1 MYTLDEKI
9 MQAFNADSRE
19 IYVKAVFNNNYTV
32 DGSHIKSFTITNS
45 VGSTE
50 TLSLGNTCSSKLELD
65 MFVPEQEFTGL
76 SAAKIE
82 VSIGIK
88 ADAEV
93 AYVPLGI
100 FFADDVRSTDNFK
113 SVKITAFD
121 TMLKLSDLGNTY
133 KCGVKT
139 DYVTPVNIIKDIA
152 SQAGVAVN
160 IQKEN
165 CVNNTPIANP
175 RTVDFS
181 ARTMLGYMAGRL
193 GCNAVINREGVLTLQ
208 RLSTEGTFSIPARQQ
223 FMNGF
228 EKALE
233 NPLCIKYLTTGAET
247 NSNGVGGVITVG
259 QGSYGFNFENP
270 YITSETEAQRILD
283 IYKDIFITPGK
294 VKHKGNPCIDCG
306 DMVTVTDVNGITQN
320 VLVLNQTLSVSGGFN
335 AVIDSSL
342 KTDSKA
348 DFITTPSTKR
358 VTQRFNEFNKM
369 YADIISKLTGQ
380 GGGYV
385 KKVYDQLNNI
395 RALAICKND
404 IGVEWDET
412 NRKVVVSDLSDA
424 GEPMWVWSYGGLS
437 FTKNGG
443 SSYEVA
449 INMDGQ
455 IFANYLQS
463 PLGFI
468 GGWILNEEKIF
479 QRVVDGDK
487 TYEFTLKSDKSTSG
501 TKKAIYCNIFT
512 DGRNSDSADADN
524 YKTESFYIRRNGE
537 VMFASGEIAGWNID
551 EKGFYADCGEYRTYM
566 QKPTTADS
574 WILSTQKKDGTD
586 YRGNFYVTQGGDV
599 RCQNLYTTPG
609 KYIYSGWYD
618 NGEPQILIGRS
629 LNSVTAVSNT
639 NMGDTNIYSGT
650 KIRLA
655 IGAYSNCVTFSSC
668 EVDNEPYI
676 DVDGLPLY
684 FRRNIQLG
692 NSLFLS
698 FGASSGSMPLYVNSN
713 CAVVTSSSSERYKE
727 NITEEIDD
735 VLNPERLYNLPV
747 VQYNYK
753 EEYKDNELVAGTQI
767 GVTAENV
774 HEYYPNACIYN
785 VEGQPES
792 WQDRIMIPAML
803 KLIQEQKKQIDN
815 LEQRVKILEKR
826 I

>member
-1 MYTLDEKI
+1 
-9 MQAFNADSRE
+9 
-19 IYVKAVFNNNYTV
+19 
-32 DGSHIKSFTITNS
+32 
-45 VGSTE
+45 
-50 TLSLGNTCSSKLELD
+50 
-65 MFVPEQEFTGL
+65 
-76 SAAKIE
+76 
-82 VSIGIK
+82 
-88 ADAEV
+88 
-93 AYVPLGI
+93 
-100 FFADDVRSTDNFK
+100 
-113 SVKITAFD
+113 
-121 TMLKLSDLGNTY
+121 
-133 KCGVKT
+133 
-139 DYVTPVNIIKDIA
+139 
-152 SQAGVAVN
+152 
-160 IQKEN
+160 
-165 CVNNTPIANP
+165 
-175 RTVDFS
+175 
-181 ARTMLGYMAGRL
+181 
-193 GCNAVINREGVLTLQ
+193 
-208 RLSTEGTFSIPARQQ
+208 
-223 FMNGF
+223 
-228 EKALE
+228 
-233 NPLCIKYLTTGAET
+233 
-247 NSNGVGGVITVG
+247 
-259 QGSYGFNFENP
+259 
-270 YITSETEAQRILD
+270 
-283 IYKDIFITPGK
+283 
-294 VKHKGNPCIDCG
+294 
-306 DMVTVTDVNGITQN
+306 
-320 VLVLNQTLSVSGGFN
+320 
-335 AVIDSSL
+335 
-342 KTDSKA
+342 
-348 DFITTPSTKR
+348 
-358 VTQRFNEFNKM
+358 M

-551 EKGFYADCGEYRTYM
+551 KNGLYADCGEYRTYM

-586 YRGNFYVTQGGDV
+586 YHGNFYITQSGNI
-599 RCQNLYTTPG
+599 RCKNQYMSPG
-609 KYIYSGWYD
+609 TYIYSGWRND
-618 NGEPQILIGRS
+618 DKPQLLIGRS
-629 LNSVTAVSNT
+629 LNAVTAISNT
-639 NMGDTNIYSGT
+639 EMDDTNIYSGT

-655 IGAYSNCVTFSSC
+655 ITEYSKSITFQSGTR
-668 EVDNEPYI
+668 NGM
-676 DVDGLPLY
+676 DVMFIDGLPIRFERTVRFEENVYLS
-684 FRRNIQLG
+684 

-698 FGASSGSMPLYVNSN
+698 FGAASGTMPLYVTSN
-713 CAVVTSSSSERYKE
+713 GAITASSSSKRYKE

-735 VLNPERLYNLPV
+735 VLNPERLYNCPV
-747 VQYNYK
+747 KQYNYK
-753 EEYKDNELVAGTQI
+753 PKFKEQELVQGIQI
-767 GVTAENV
+767 GIIAEDV
-774 HEYYPNACIYN
+774 DKYYPNACIYN
-785 VEGQPES
+785 TEGQPES

-815 LEQRVKILEKR
+815 LEDRLKRLEEFLLTK
-826 I
+826 

>member
-32 DGSHIKSFTITNS
+32 DGSCIKSFNITNS

-283 IYKDIFITPGK
+283 IYKDTFIMPGK

-306 DMVTVTDVNGITQN
+306 DMVTVTDVNGVVQN

-335 AVIDSSL
+335 ATIDSSL

-551 EKGFYADCGEYRTYM
+551 NAKLYAD
-566 QKPTTADS
+566 
-574 WILSTQKKDGTD
+574 
-586 YRGNFYVTQGGDV
+586 
-599 RCQNLYTTPG
+599 
-609 KYIYSGWYD
+609 YD
-618 NGEPQILIGRS
+618 NGYRACIEKPFSKTTLVYSVSKKADTGSYVPMTGIRANGDMELGTGNYLYCGSGILIGRS
-629 LNSVTAVSNT
+629 LEGNTAVGATVSKD
-639 NMGDTNIYSGT
+639 MNIYSGSHG

-655 IGAYSNCVTFSSC
+655 IGDYSNCVTFSRY
-668 EVDNEPYI
+668 EEDGEQFIY
-676 DVDGLPLY
+676 VDGLPLC
-684 FRRNIQLG
+684 FSRNIQLY

-698 FGASSGSMPLYVNSN
+698 FGASSGIMPLYVNSN

-767 GVTAENV
+767 GITAERV
-774 HEYYPNACIYN
+774 HECYPNACIYN
-785 VEGQPES
+785 AEGQPES

-815 LEQRVKILEKR
+815 LEQRVKVLEER